1 MTWIFGERR
10 KNIMRDTINDNQL
23 SDELLKKRCVD
34 MTGEDIYNIVIAAI
48 NSTNTPMNKPQKPV
62 RLLRGYKELAE
73 FLHCSRAT
81 ACRIVAKKDIQ
92 APAIIR
98 SGKTILFNTDL
109 LLEQLSELNNMRFI
123 NQKKQ
128 WQRQRK

>member
-10 KNIMRDTINDNQL
+10 KNIMQDIIDEIQL
-23 SDELLKKRCVD
+23 PKELLEKRGVD
-34 MTGEDIYNIVIAAI
+34 LTGEDIYQIVTAAI
-48 NSTNTPMNKPQKPV
+48 NSTNTPMNEPQKPV

-73 FLHCSRAT
+73 FLHCSKAT
-81 ACRIVAKKDIQ
+81 ACRIVAKKDIH

-109 LLEQLSELNNMRFI
+109 VLEQLSELNNIRFI

>member
-1 MTWIFGERR
+1 
-10 KNIMRDTINDNQL
+10 
-23 SDELLKKRCVD
+23 

-48 NSTNTPMNKPQKPV
+48 NSTNTPMNEPQKPV

>member
-1 MTWIFGERR
+1 MQDI
-10 KNIMRDTINDNQL
+10 IDDIQL
-23 SDELLKKRCVD
+23 PKELLEKRGVD
-34 MTGEDIYNIVIAAI
+34 LTGEDFYNIVIAAI

-81 ACRIVAKKDIQ
+81 ACRIVAKKDIH

-109 LLEQLSELNNMRFI
+109 VLEQLSELNNIRFI
-123 NQKKQ
+123 NQKQQ
-128 WQRQRK
+128 WHRKQRK

>member
-1 MTWIFGERR
+1 MQ
-10 KNIMRDTINDNQL
+10 NIINDNQL
-23 SDELLKKRCVD
+23 SDELLKKRGVD
-34 MTGEDIYNIVIAAI
+34 LTGEDIYNIVIAAI
-48 NSTNTPMNKPQKPV
+48 NSTNTPMNEPQKPV
-62 RLLRGYKELAE
+62 KLLRGYKELAA

-81 ACRIVAKKDIQ
+81 ACRMVANKDIH
-92 APAIIR
+92 APAIIG

-109 LLEQLSELNNMRFI
+109 VLEQLSELKNIRFI

>member
-1 MTWIFGERR
+1 MQDI
-10 KNIMRDTINDNQL
+10 IDDIQL
-23 SDELLKKRCVD
+23 PKELLEKRCVD

-48 NSTNTPMNKPQKPV
+48 NSTNTPMNEPQKPV

-81 ACRIVAKKDIQ
+81 ACRIVAKKDIH

-109 LLEQLSELNNMRFI
+109 VLEQLSELNNIRFI
-123 NQKKQ
+123 NQKNYGKD
-128 WQRQRK
+128 KENDIEVLGSFI

>member
-1 MTWIFGERR
+1 MP
-10 KNIMRDTINDNQL
+10 NIIDDIQL
-23 SDELLKKRCVD
+23 PKELLDKRGVD

-48 NSTNTPMNKPQKPV
+48 NSIDTPMNEPQKPV

-73 FLHCSRAT
+73 FLHCSRPT
-81 ACRIVAKKDIQ
+81 ACRIVARKDIH

-98 SGKTILFNTDL
+98 SGKTLLFNTDL
-109 LLEQLSELNNMRFI
+109 VLEQLSELKNKRFI
-123 NQKKQ
+123 NQKQQ

>member
-1 MTWIFGERR
+1 MQDI
-10 KNIMRDTINDNQL
+10 INDIQL
-23 SDELLKKRCVD
+23 PKELLEKRAVD
-34 MTGEDIYNIVIAAI
+34 LTGEDFYQIVTAAI
-48 NSTNTPMNKPQKPV
+48 NSTNTPMNEPQKPV

-73 FLHCSRAT
+73 FLHCSKAT
-81 ACRIVAKKDIQ
+81 ACRIVAKKDIH

-109 LLEQLSELNNMRFI
+109 VLEQLSELNNIRFI